1 MHFSTEEQPM
11 MKPMS
16 LEEYRAAKARSC
28 ISVADNW
35 CAVFRITKDQDKAYS
50 SGRTEI
56 PAELAEGVR
65 NVVTKLSNYGRALS
79 DIIRAALR
87 ACTVDFNGNTGA
99 ITITFPSAK
108 SVRIDCDGVDTVNL
122 APVYVAARG
131 TLNEAVFIYFGEDSQ
146 AKPKYIK
153 ESGWFL
159 WRGNFTESRTAG
171 RIRNYFNTID
181 EPILSMAFRSYA

>member
-1 MHFSTEEQPM
+1 MHFTTAEQPM
-11 MKPMS
+11 MKSMS
-16 LEEYRAAKARSC
+16 PEEYRAGKARSC

-35 CAVFRITKDQDKAYS
+35 CAVLRITKDQDKAYS

-56 PAELAEGVR
+56 PVELAEGVL
-65 NVVTKLSNYGRALS
+65 NVVTNLSTYGRALS
-79 DIIRAALR
+79 DIIRAAMR
-87 ACTVDFNGNTGA
+87 ACTVDFNDNTGA

-108 SVRIDCDGVDTVNL
+108 SIQIDCAGVDTLNL

-131 TLNEAVFIYFGEDSQ
+131 TLNEAVFIYFGKDSE

-153 ESGWFL
+153 ESGWFF
-159 WRGNFTESRTAG
+159 WRGNFTESRSAG

-181 EPILSMAFRSYA
+181 EPILSMAFRAYA